1 VCGDAVP
8 QLLGDEPDRRA
19 RQASPIELVP
29 LGVPQRLVCGALDR
43 LVPNDLSRRYAEA
56 ARRAGDDVQLEVVAG
71 VGHFE
76 LVDPRAESWRAVR
89 GAVRS
94 LLR

>member
-1 VCGDAVP
+1 VH
-8 QLLGDEPDRRA
+8 
-19 RQASPIELVP
+19 
-29 LGVPQRLVCGALDR
+29 
-43 LVPNDLSRRYAEA
+43 
-56 ARRAGDDVQLEVVAG
+56 LEVVAG
-71 VGHFE
+71 AGHFE